1 MKKNV
6 IKMCVVGTLMIIILL
21 SLSGIA
27 QAKEMEKIHFEQTEL
42 KLQEGKSTLLLY
54 TVSPAGSDNIT
65 GKTWLSHDSSIAIVD
80 ENGKITAKKEGTTDI
95 ELVLIAKKEDG
106 SDYSEVG
113 KCQVTVSKMPEKQI
127 VLAKAETT
135 SSVREIKEQVQK
147 EEKMDLPTMLTSI
160 VWVIG
165 LIVILILIGTA
176 YDKKRGKIK
185 KEHKTEEE
193 KKDE

>member
-135 SSVREIKEQVQK
+135 SSVREIKEQIQK